1 MRSKRSRGE
10 RRPKGKRSGPRRE
23 EAPSREWP
31 HANLILGALLTLAV
45 VAVWAGVVRNG
56 FVGSDDDVYVYENP
70 HVLSGLTPSAIAWAF
85 STAYA
90 ANWYPVTW
98 LSHMAD
104 VQLFGVNPAGH
115 HATSLLFHL
124 TNTLLLYRLLSRMTG
139 ARWKSAAVAALF
151 ALHPL
156 RVESV
161 AWVSE
166 RKDLLGAFFGFLSIA
181 AYVRYVRESKKSAYA
196 ASLLLFAL
204 SLASKAMLVTLP
216 FLLLLLDWWPLTR
229 LSRPTARALIVEK
242 LPYLA
247 LSAASSVVAYVV
259 ARGGRAMMML
269 PLAVRLDNAV
279 LSYLRYIGKLF
290 YPVGLAIL
298 YPHPGIAH
306 GWLTAGAALL
316 LLSITAACLFFG
328 RRYRYLAVGWLWYL
342 GALVPVLGL
351 VQVGRQAMA
360 DRYTYVPGIGLLV
373 IAVWGLADLTRRWPW
388 RRAVLT
394 CVSAAT
400 LVALSVLTFLQ
411 IRTWRDTTTLFEHAL
426 RVTESNPFIEVAL
439 GRWNEAIGHLEE
451 TLRIQPDSPEMLY
464 TLGAA
469 LESTGRV
476 AEAADRYI
484 AALRLKPDYA
494 EAHSNLGLLLLRQGK
509 AGEALPHLQA
519 TARLDAGATQARAD
533 LASCLAALGKH
544 EEASR
549 ELREALRLSPD
560 SVPVL
565 SRLAVE
571 LALTAGADPA
581 RAAEAIARARTACEL
596 TQWRDPAL
604 LDLLARIQAGAGR
617 FDDAQRTT
625 RRAITLARRADARD
639 LAARL
644 EARLEAYRQRSAVPF
659 GAP

>member
-1 MRSKRSRGE
+1 M
-10 RRPKGKRSGPRRE
+10 
-23 EAPSREWP
+23 
-31 HANLILGALLTLAV
+31 
-45 VAVWAGVVRNG
+45 VRNG
-56 FVGSDDDVYVYENP
+56 FVGSDDDLYVYENP
-70 HVLSGLTPSAIAWAF
+70 HVLAGLTRSSIAWAF
-85 STAYA
+85 STGYYA
-90 ANWYPVTW
+90 WWHPITW
-98 LSHMAD
+98 LSHMLD
-104 VQLFGVNPAGH
+104 VELFGVKPAGH
-115 HATSLLFHL
+115 HAMSLLLHL
-124 TNTLLLYRLLSRMTG
+124 ANTLLVYGLLSRMTG
-139 ARWKSAAVAALF
+139 ARARSAAAAALF

-166 RKDLLGAFFGFLSIA
+166 RKDLLGAFFGLLAIA
-181 AYVRYVRESKKSAYA
+181 AWVRWARGRKKVGYA
-196 ASLLLFAL
+196 ASLLFFAL
-204 SLASKAMLVTLP
+204 SLASKPMLVTLP
-216 FLLLLLDWWPLTR
+216 FLLLLLDWWPLAR
-229 LSRPTARALIVEK
+229 WSRSAARALVLEK

-247 LSAASSVVAYVV
+247 LSAAASVVTYATQQH
-259 ARGGRAMMML
+259 GRAMMML
-269 PLAVRLDNAV
+269 PFAVRLDNAV

-298 YPHPGIAH
+298 YPHPAITH

-316 LLSITAACLFFG
+316 LLSITAACFFFG
-328 RRYRYLAVGWLWYL
+328 RRYRYLVTGWLWYL

-373 IAVWGLADLTRRWPW
+373 IVVWGVADLTRRWP
-388 RRAVLT
+388 RRRTVLT

-439 GRWNEAIGHLEE
+439 GRWSDAIGHLEE

-476 AEAADRYI
+476 AEAADRYQ

-509 AGEALPHLQA
+509 AAEALPHLRE
-519 TARLDAGATQARAD
+519 TARLDAGGTQARAD

-544 EEASR
+544 EDASR
-549 ELREALRLSPD
+549 ELSEALRLSPD
-560 SVPVL
+560 SAPVL

-617 FDDAQRTT
+617 FDEAQQTT
-625 RRAITLARRADARD
+625 RRAIALAQQSNARD
-639 LAARL
+639 LAGRL
-644 EARLEAYRQRSAVPF
+644 EKRLEAYRQRSAVPL
-659 GAP
+659 GVP